1 MESNSPLIVANARY
15 TQRVPNL
22 FDPLNLPNTNI
33 SVHPL
38 CLGTNVF
45 GWGADEKQSFE
56 VLDAYVA
63 YGGNFLDTAD
73 VYSEWKEGN
82 SGGES
87 ETIIG
92 KWMKARG
99 NRDKIILATKVAKLT
114 TRRGLSPE
122 NIKAALTDS
131 LNRLQTDYVDIY
143 YSHEDDLAVPTIE
156 TLATYT
162 DLIQQGKIRYIAAS
176 QHKADRLEQA
186 LLISKEN
193 NLAAYIALQDHYNLI
208 VRDPFESEQAAIVS
222 KYNLSALPFYGLAKG
237 FLTGKYR
244 VGKTVNSIRSAS
256 ASAYLDQRGIA
267 ILDVLDEVAKESN
280 APIAAIALAWLR
292 SHPGVSTPIASAR
305 TVEQLEE
312 IIQIVELSADQISRL
327 NAVSKR

>member
-1 MESNSPLIVANARY
+1 MPNSFNTLI
-15 TQRVPNL
+15 
-22 FDPLNLPNTNI
+22 LPKTNI

-45 GWGADEKQSFE
+45 GWGADEGESFK

-63 YGGNFLDTAD
+63 NGGNFLDTAD

-99 NRDKIILATKVAKLT
+99 NRQQIILATKVAKLT
-114 TRRGLSPE
+114 TRRGLSPA
-122 NIKAALTDS
+122 NIKAALADS

-162 DLIQQGKIRYIAAS
+162 NLIQEGKIRYIAAS

-186 LLISKEN
+186 LLISAEN
-193 NLAAYIALQDHYNLI
+193 NLATYIALQDHYNLI
-208 VRDPFESEQAAIVS
+208 TRDPFESEQAEIVL

-244 VGKTVNSIRSAS
+244 VGKTVNSVRSAS
-256 ASAYLDQRGIA
+256 ALQYLDEKGIA
-267 ILDVLDEVAKESN
+267 ILNVLDEVAMEN
-280 APIAAIALAWLR
+280 QAPIAAIALAWLR
-292 SHPGVSTPIASAR
+292 SNPAVSTPIASAR

-312 IIQIVELSADQISRL
+312 IIQIVELSTDQVSRL

>member
-1 MESNSPLIVANARY
+1 MPTPANYLTLA
-15 TQRVPNL
+15 
-22 FDPLNLPNTNI
+22 NTDI

-45 GWGADEKQSFE
+45 GWGADEAQSFKI
-56 VLDAYVA
+56 LDAYID

-73 VYSEWKEGN
+73 VYSQWKEGN

-122 NIKAALTDS
+122 NIKAALADS
-131 LNRLQTDYVDIY
+131 LERLQTDYIDIY
-143 YSHEDDLAVPTIE
+143 YSHEDDLTVPTIE

-162 DLIQQGKIRYIAAS
+162 KLIEDGKIRYIAAS
-176 QHKADRLEQA
+176 QHKAERFEQA

-244 VGKTVNSIRSAS
+244 VGKTVNSVRSAS
-256 ASAYLDQRGIA
+256 AAEYLDQRGIA
-267 ILDVLDEVAKESN
+267 ILNLLDEVAKETK
-280 APIAAIALAWLR
+280 APLAAIALAWLR
-292 SHPGVSTPIASAR
+292 SHPAVSTPIASAR
-305 TVEQLEE
+305 TVEQLAE
-312 IIQIVELSADQISRL
+312 IIQIVELSADQINRI

>member
-1 MESNSPLIVANARY
+1 MPTPANYLTLA
-15 TQRVPNL
+15 
-22 FDPLNLPNTNI
+22 NTDI

-45 GWGADEKQSFE
+45 GWGADEAQSFKI
-56 VLDAYVA
+56 LDAYID

-73 VYSEWKEGN
+73 AYSQWKDGN
-82 SGGES
+82 AGGES

-122 NIKAALTDS
+122 NIKAALADS
-131 LNRLQTDYVDIY
+131 LERLQTDYIDIY
-143 YSHEDDLAVPTIE
+143 YSHEDDLTVPTIE

-162 DLIQQGKIRYIAAS
+162 KLIEDGKIRYIAAS
-176 QHKADRLEQA
+176 QHKADRFEQA

-208 VRDPFESEQAAIVS
+208 VREPFESEQAAIVS

-244 VGKTVNSIRSAS
+244 VGQTVNSVRSAS
-256 ASAYLDQRGIA
+256 AAEYLDQRGIA
-267 ILDVLDEVAKESN
+267 ILNLLDEVAKETK
-280 APIAAIALAWLR
+280 APLAAIALAWLR
-292 SHPGVSTPIASAR
+292 SHPAVSTPIASAR
-305 TVEQLEE
+305 TVEQLAE
-312 IIQIVELSADQISRL
+312 IIQIVELSADQLNRI

>member
-1 MESNSPLIVANARY
+1 
-15 TQRVPNL
+15 VPNSFNTL
-22 FDPLNLPNTNI
+22 ILPKTNI

-45 GWGADEKQSFE
+45 GWGADEGESFK

-63 YGGNFLDTAD
+63 HGGNFLDTAD

-99 NRDKIILATKVAKLT
+99 NRQQIILATKVAKLT
-114 TRRGLSPE
+114 TRRGLSPA
-122 NIKAALTDS
+122 NIKAALADS

-162 DLIQQGKIRYIAAS
+162 NLIQEGKIRYIAAS

-186 LLISKEN
+186 LLISAEN
-193 NLAAYIALQDHYNLI
+193 NLASYIALQDHYNLI
-208 VRDPFESEQAAIVS
+208 TRDPFESEQAEIVL

-256 ASAYLDQRGIA
+256 ASHYLDEKGIA
-267 ILDVLDEVAKESN
+267 ILNVLDEVAREN
-280 APIAAIALAWLR
+280 QAPLAAIALAWLR
-292 SHPGVSTPIASAR
+292 SNPAISTPIASAR

-312 IIQIVELSADQISRL
+312 IIQIVELSTDQISRL

>member
-1 MESNSPLIVANARY
+1 
-15 TQRVPNL
+15 VPNSFNTL
-22 FDPLNLPNTNI
+22 ILPKTNI

-45 GWGADEKQSFE
+45 GWGADEGESFK

-63 YGGNFLDTAD
+63 NGGNFLDTAD

-99 NRDKIILATKVAKLT
+99 NRQQIILATKVAKLT
-114 TRRGLSPE
+114 TRRGLSPA
-122 NIKAALTDS
+122 NIKAALADS

-162 DLIQQGKIRYIAAS
+162 NLIQEGKIRYIAAS

-186 LLISKEN
+186 LLISAEN
-193 NLAAYIALQDHYNLI
+193 NLATYIALQDHYNLI
-208 VRDPFESEQAAIVS
+208 TRDPFESEQAEIVL

-244 VGKTVNSIRSAS
+244 VGKTVNSVRSAS
-256 ASAYLDQRGIA
+256 ALQYLDEKGIA
-267 ILDVLDEVAKESN
+267 ILNVLDEVAMEN
-280 APIAAIALAWLR
+280 QAPIAAIALAWLR
-292 SHPGVSTPIASAR
+292 SNPAVSTPIASAR

>member
-1 MESNSPLIVANARY
+1 
-15 TQRVPNL
+15 VPNSFNTL
-22 FDPLNLPNTNI
+22 ILPKTNI

-45 GWGADEKQSFE
+45 GWGADEGESFK

-63 YGGNFLDTAD
+63 NGGNFLDTAD

-99 NRDKIILATKVAKLT
+99 NRQQIILATKVAKLT
-114 TRRGLSPE
+114 TRRGLSPA
-122 NIKAALTDS
+122 NIKAALADS

-162 DLIQQGKIRYIAAS
+162 NLIQEGKIRYIAAS

-186 LLISKEN
+186 LLISAEN
-193 NLAAYIALQDHYNLI
+193 NLASYIALQDHYNLI
-208 VRDPFESEQAAIVS
+208 TRDPFESEQAEIVL

-244 VGKTVNSIRSAS
+244 VGKTVNSVRSAS
-256 ASAYLDQRGIA
+256 ALQYLDEKGIA
-267 ILDVLDEVAKESN
+267 ILNVLDEVAMEN
-280 APIAAIALAWLR
+280 QAPIAAIALAWLR
-292 SHPGVSTPIASAR
+292 SNPAVSTPIASAR

>member
-1 MESNSPLIVANARY
+1 MPTPANYLTLA
-15 TQRVPNL
+15 
-22 FDPLNLPNTNI
+22 NTDI

-45 GWGADEKQSFE
+45 GWGANEEQSFKI
-56 VLDAYVA
+56 LDAYID

-73 VYSEWKEGN
+73 VYSQWKEGN

-122 NIKAALTDS
+122 NIKAALADS
-131 LNRLQTDYVDIY
+131 LERLQTDYIDIY
-143 YSHEDDLAVPTIE
+143 YSHEDDLTVPTIE

-162 DLIQQGKIRYIAAS
+162 KLIEDGKIRYIAAS
-176 QHKADRLEQA
+176 QHKAERFEQA

-193 NLAAYIALQDHYNLI
+193 NLAAYIALQDHYNLM

-244 VGKTVNSIRSAS
+244 VGKTVNSVRSAS
-256 ASAYLDQRGIA
+256 AAEYLDQRGIA
-267 ILDVLDEVAKESN
+267 ILNLLDEVAKETK
-280 APIAAIALAWLR
+280 APLAAIALAWLR
-292 SHPGVSTPIASAR
+292 SHPAVSTPIASAR
-305 TVEQLEE
+305 TVEQLAE
-312 IIQIVELSADQISRL
+312 IIQIVELSADQINRI

>member
-1 MESNSPLIVANARY
+1 MPNSFNTLI
-15 TQRVPNL
+15 
-22 FDPLNLPNTNI
+22 LPKTNI

-45 GWGADEKQSFE
+45 GWGADEGESFK

-63 YGGNFLDTAD
+63 HGGNFLDTAD

-99 NRDKIILATKVAKLT
+99 NRQQIILATKVAKLT
-114 TRRGLSPE
+114 TRRGLSPA
-122 NIKAALTDS
+122 NIKAALADS

-162 DLIQQGKIRYIAAS
+162 NLIQEGKIRYIAAS

-186 LLISKEN
+186 LLISAEN
-193 NLAAYIALQDHYNLI
+193 NLASYIALQDHYNLI
-208 VRDPFESEQAAIVS
+208 TRDPFESEQAAIVL

-244 VGKTVNSIRSAS
+244 VGKTVNSVRSAS
-256 ASAYLDQRGIA
+256 ALQYLDEKGIA
-267 ILDVLDEVAKESN
+267 ILNVLDEVAMEN
-280 APIAAIALAWLR
+280 QAPLAAIALAWLR
-292 SHPGVSTPIASAR
+292 SHPAVSTPIASAR

-312 IIQIVELSADQISRL
+312 IIQIVELSTDQISRL
-327 NAVSKR
+327 NAVSMR

>member
-1 MESNSPLIVANARY
+1 
-15 TQRVPNL
+15 VPNSFNTL
-22 FDPLNLPNTNI
+22 ILPKTNI

-45 GWGADEKQSFE
+45 GWGADECESFK

-63 YGGNFLDTAD
+63 HGGNFLDTAD

-99 NRDKIILATKVAKLT
+99 NRQQIILATKVAKLT
-114 TRRGLSPE
+114 TRRGLSPA
-122 NIKAALTDS
+122 NIKAALADS

-162 DLIQQGKIRYIAAS
+162 NLIQEGKIRYIAAS

-186 LLISKEN
+186 LLISAEN
-193 NLAAYIALQDHYNLI
+193 NLATYIALQDHYNLI
-208 VRDPFESEQAAIVS
+208 TRDPFESEQAEIVL

-244 VGKTVNSIRSAS
+244 VGKTVNSVRSAS
-256 ASAYLDQRGIA
+256 ALQYLDEKGIA
-267 ILDVLDEVAKESN
+267 ILNVLDEVAMEN
-280 APIAAIALAWLR
+280 QAPIAAIALAWLR
-292 SHPGVSTPIASAR
+292 SNPAVSTPIASAR

-312 IIQIVELSADQISRL
+312 IIQIVELSTDQISRL

>member
-1 MESNSPLIVANARY
+1 
-15 TQRVPNL
+15 VPNSFNTL
-22 FDPLNLPNTNI
+22 ILPKTNI

-45 GWGADEKQSFE
+45 GWGADEGESFK

-63 YGGNFLDTAD
+63 NGGNFLDTAD

-99 NRDKIILATKVAKLT
+99 NRQQIILATKVAKLT
-114 TRRGLSPE
+114 TRRGLSPA
-122 NIKAALTDS
+122 NIKAALADS

-162 DLIQQGKIRYIAAS
+162 NLIQEGKIRYIAAS

-186 LLISKEN
+186 LLISAEN
-193 NLAAYIALQDHYNLI
+193 NLASYIALQDHYNLI
-208 VRDPFESEQAAIVS
+208 TRDPFESEQAAIVL

-244 VGKTVNSIRSAS
+244 VGKTVNSVRSAS
-256 ASAYLDQRGIA
+256 ALQYLDEKGIA
-267 ILDVLDEVAKESN
+267 ILNVLDELAKEN
-280 APIAAIALAWLR
+280 QAPIAAIALAWLR
-292 SHPGVSTPIASAR
+292 SNPAVSTPIASAR

-312 IIQIVELSADQISRL
+312 IIQIVELSTDQVSRL

>member
-1 MESNSPLIVANARY
+1 
-15 TQRVPNL
+15 VPNSFNTL
-22 FDPLNLPNTNI
+22 ILPKTNI

-45 GWGADEKQSFE
+45 GWGADEGESFK

-63 YGGNFLDTAD
+63 HGGNFLDTAD

-99 NRDKIILATKVAKLT
+99 NRQQIILATKVAKLT
-114 TRRGLSPE
+114 TRRGLSPA
-122 NIKAALTDS
+122 NIKAALADS

-162 DLIQQGKIRYIAAS
+162 NLIQEGKIRYIAAS

-186 LLISKEN
+186 LLISAEN
-193 NLAAYIALQDHYNLI
+193 NLATYIALQDHYNLI
-208 VRDPFESEQAAIVS
+208 TRDPFESEQAEIVL

-244 VGKTVNSIRSAS
+244 VGKTVNSVRSAS
-256 ASAYLDQRGIA
+256 ALQYLDEKGIA
-267 ILDVLDEVAKESN
+267 ILNVLDEVAMEN
-280 APIAAIALAWLR
+280 QAPIAAIALAWLR
-292 SHPGVSTPIASAR
+292 SNPAVSTPIASAR

>member
-1 MESNSPLIVANARY
+1 
-15 TQRVPNL
+15 VPNSFNTL
-22 FDPLNLPNTNI
+22 ILPKTNI

-45 GWGADEKQSFE
+45 GWGADEGESFK

-63 YGGNFLDTAD
+63 HGGNFLDTAD

-99 NRDKIILATKVAKLT
+99 NRQQIILATKVAKLT
-114 TRRGLSPE
+114 TRRGLSPA
-122 NIKAALTDS
+122 NIKAALADS

-162 DLIQQGKIRYIAAS
+162 SLIHEGKIRYIAAS

-186 LLISKEN
+186 LLISAEN
-193 NLAAYIALQDHYNLI
+193 NLASYIALQDHYNLI
-208 VRDPFESEQAAIVS
+208 TRDPFESEQAAIVL

-256 ASAYLDQRGIA
+256 ASHYLDEKGIA
-267 ILDVLDEVAKESN
+267 ILNVLDEVAREN
-280 APIAAIALAWLR
+280 QAPLAAIALAWLR
-292 SHPGVSTPIASAR
+292 SNPAISTPIASAR

>member
-1 MESNSPLIVANARY
+1 
-15 TQRVPNL
+15 VPNSFNTL
-22 FDPLNLPNTNI
+22 ILPKTNI

-45 GWGADEKQSFE
+45 GWGADEGESFK

-63 YGGNFLDTAD
+63 NGGNFLDTAD

-99 NRDKIILATKVAKLT
+99 NRQQIILATKVAKLT
-114 TRRGLSPE
+114 TRRGLSPA
-122 NIKAALTDS
+122 NIKAALADS

-162 DLIQQGKIRYIAAS
+162 NLIQEGKIRYIAAS

-186 LLISKEN
+186 LLISAEN
-193 NLAAYIALQDHYNLI
+193 NLATYIALQDHYNLI
-208 VRDPFESEQAAIVS
+208 TRDPFESEQAEIVL

-244 VGKTVNSIRSAS
+244 VGKTVNSVRSAS
-256 ASAYLDQRGIA
+256 ALQYLDEKGIA
-267 ILDVLDEVAKESN
+267 ILNVLDELAKEN
-280 APIAAIALAWLR
+280 QAPIAAIALAWLR
-292 SHPGVSTPIASAR
+292 SHPAVSTPIASAR

-312 IIQIVELSADQISRL
+312 IIQIVELSTDQVSRL

>member
-1 MESNSPLIVANARY
+1 
-15 TQRVPNL
+15 VPNSFNTL
-22 FDPLNLPNTNI
+22 ILPKTNI

-45 GWGADEKQSFE
+45 GWGADEGESFK

-63 YGGNFLDTAD
+63 NGGNFLDTAD

-99 NRDKIILATKVAKLT
+99 NRQQIILATKVAKLT
-114 TRRGLSPE
+114 TRRGLSPA
-122 NIKAALTDS
+122 NIKAALADS

-162 DLIQQGKIRYIAAS
+162 NLIQEGKIRYIAAS

-186 LLISKEN
+186 LLISAEN
-193 NLAAYIALQDHYNLI
+193 NLATYIALQDHYNLI
-208 VRDPFESEQAAIVS
+208 TRDPFESEQAAIVL

-244 VGKTVNSIRSAS
+244 VGKTVNSVRSAS
-256 ASAYLDQRGIA
+256 ALQYLDEKGIA
-267 ILDVLDEVAKESN
+267 ILNVLDELAKEN
-280 APIAAIALAWLR
+280 QAPIAAIALAWLR
-292 SHPGVSTPIASAR
+292 SNPAVSTPIASAR

-312 IIQIVELSADQISRL
+312 IIQIVELSTDQVSRL

>member
-1 MESNSPLIVANARY
+1 
-15 TQRVPNL
+15 VPNSFNTL
-22 FDPLNLPNTNI
+22 ILPKTNI

-45 GWGADEKQSFE
+45 GWGADEGESFK

-63 YGGNFLDTAD
+63 NGGNFLDTAD

-99 NRDKIILATKVAKLT
+99 NRQQIILATKVAKLT
-114 TRRGLSPE
+114 TRRGLSPA
-122 NIKAALTDS
+122 NIKAALADS

-162 DLIQQGKIRYIAAS
+162 NLIQEGKIRYIAAS

-186 LLISKEN
+186 LLISAEN
-193 NLAAYIALQDHYNLI
+193 NLATYIALQDHYNLI
-208 VRDPFESEQAAIVS
+208 TRDPFESEQAEIVL

-244 VGKTVNSIRSAS
+244 VGKTVNSVRSAS
-256 ASAYLDQRGIA
+256 ALQYLDEKGIA
-267 ILDVLDEVAKESN
+267 ILNVLDEVAMEN
-280 APIAAIALAWLR
+280 QAPIAAIALAWLR
-292 SHPGVSTPIASAR
+292 SNPAVSTPIASAR

-312 IIQIVELSADQISRL
+312 IIQIVELSTDQVSRL

>member
-1 MESNSPLIVANARY
+1 MPNSFNTLI
-15 TQRVPNL
+15 
-22 FDPLNLPNTNI
+22 LPKTNI

-45 GWGADEKQSFE
+45 GWGADEGESFK

-63 YGGNFLDTAD
+63 HGGNFLDTAD

-99 NRDKIILATKVAKLT
+99 NRQQIILATKVAKLT
-114 TRRGLSPE
+114 TRRGLSPA
-122 NIKAALTDS
+122 NIKAALADS

-162 DLIQQGKIRYIAAS
+162 NLIQEGKIRYIAAS

-186 LLISKEN
+186 LLISAEN
-193 NLAAYIALQDHYNLI
+193 NLATYIALQDHYNLI
-208 VRDPFESEQAAIVS
+208 TRDPFESEQVAIVL

-244 VGKTVNSIRSAS
+244 VGKTVNSVRSAS
-256 ASAYLDQRGIA
+256 ALQYLDEKGIA
-267 ILDVLDEVAKESN
+267 ILNVLDEVAMEN
-280 APIAAIALAWLR
+280 QAPLAAIALAWLR
-292 SHPGVSTPIASAR
+292 SNPAVSTPIASAR

>member
-1 MESNSPLIVANARY
+1 MSKPFNPLI
-15 TQRVPNL
+15 
-22 FDPLNLPNTNI
+22 LPKTNI

-45 GWGADEKQSFE
+45 GWGADEGESFK

-63 YGGNFLDTAD
+63 HGGNFLDTAD

-99 NRDKIILATKVAKLT
+99 NRQQIILATKVAKLT
-114 TRRGLSPE
+114 TRRGLSPA
-122 NIKAALTDS
+122 NIKAALADS

-162 DLIQQGKIRYIAAS
+162 NLIQEGKIRYIAAS

-186 LLISKEN
+186 LLISAEN
-193 NLAAYIALQDHYNLI
+193 NLATYIALQDHYNLI
-208 VRDPFESEQAAIVS
+208 TRDPFESEQAEIVL

-244 VGKTVNSIRSAS
+244 VGKTVNSVRSAS
-256 ASAYLDQRGIA
+256 ALQYLDEKGIA
-267 ILDVLDEVAKESN
+267 ILNVLDEVAMEN
-280 APIAAIALAWLR
+280 QAPIAAIALAWLR
-292 SHPGVSTPIASAR
+292 SNPAVSTPIASAR